1 MNLCND
7 WIILAFWLFLC
18 LLQESEL
25 RKAAGEELVHGN
37 LPPLTGFTGKR
48 VALHFIK
55 GVRVHG
61 RRFENCGAWFVPRK
75 LREREFLAFA
85 LKEHLVT

>member
-1 MNLCND
+1 M
-7 WIILAFWLFLC
+7 
-18 LLQESEL
+18 

-37 LPPLTGFTGKR
+37 LPPLTGSQGK

-85 LKEHLVT
+85 LTEHLVT